1 MGTDFGEVGLAYAV
15 YGDPLDPRV
24 QSGVAKNL
32 GDALDRRPE
41 LAVRRINT
49 ASSRPAFWL
58 RAALNFRRGRDRWQW
73 SVHLG
78 PRSSRARTGSLLKQL
93 EGMGGQA
100 DLVLELR
107 ATYLPIGSP
116 YVPYIDNTVH
126 LAREHWPRAAPW
138 RGRQL
143 AKVLDYE
150 HAFYSGAAHV
160 FATGRLVADSL
171 VSDYGLPRQRVT
183 VVGAGSNFVPA
194 STVDTA
200 REPWVLFV
208 GYEFRR
214 KGGDRLVEAF
224 REVHRRNPSARLKIV
239 GPELRLDEPGVDVL
253 GRIRDRQRL
262 AELYARSRVFALP
275 VRYEPYGMAFL
286 EAMAHGL
293 PCVGTTEG
301 AVPEI
306 IDHERTGYLVDA
318 TDERELAE
326 VLSSLIR
333 NGDHAAKLGRAG
345 RQRVDDELNWD
356 AVAGRML
363 DVITSLVPRP

>member
-1 MGTDFGEVGLAYAV
+1 MGTDSQRVTYAV
-15 YGDPLDPRV
+15 YGDPWDPRV

-58 RAALNFRRGRDRWQW
+58 RAALSFRRGRDRWQW

-78 PRSSRARTGSLLKQL
+78 PRSSRARTHSLLRQL
-93 EGMGGQA
+93 EGSQA
-100 DLVLELR
+100 ELALLLR
-107 ATYLPIGSP
+107 TTYLPIGVP
-116 YVPYIDNTVH
+116 YVPYLDNTVQ

-143 AKVLDYE
+143 SKVLAYE
-150 HAFYSGAAHV
+150 RAFYPGAGHV

-171 VSDYGLPRQRVT
+171 VSHYGVPRERVT
-183 VVGAGSNFVPA
+183 VVGAGSNYVPA

-208 GYEFRR
+208 GYEFQR
-214 KGGDRLVEAF
+214 KGGDRLVRAF
-224 REVHRRNPSARLKIV
+224 REVHRQNPAARLKIV
-239 GPELRLDEPGVDVL
+239 GPELRLDEPGVEVL
-253 GRIRDRQRL
+253 GPISDRQRL

-275 VRYEPYGMAFL
+275 VRYEPYGQAFL
-286 EAMAHGL
+286 EAMAYGL
-293 PCVGTTEG
+293 PCVGTREG

-306 IDHERTGYLVDA
+306 IDHGRTGYLVDPS
-318 TDERELAE
+318 DDRELTEA
-326 VLSSLIR
+326 LTSLIR
-333 NGDHAAKLGRAG
+333 DTNQGAELGRAG
-345 RQRVDDELNWD
+345 RQRITDELNWD
-356 AVAGRML
+356 AVAGRMV
-363 DVITSLVPRP
+363 DAITPLVPRP